1 MQTKHSYEQ
10 LIKNAIK
17 RGFKCPICANRQLL
31 SGYNDFE
38 TRYPE
43 LAKEWNYEKNILKPN
58 QVFPGSLKKVWWKHD
73 ITINNKKYIHEWE
86 SCIASR
92 TSGNKGCPY
101 CGGRKVLKGFNDFQ
115 SHYPEL
121 AKEWDYQLNNCKPD
135 EITYGS
141 NKKIHWICSKN
152 HKYEAYVPDRR
163 QGDGCPICS
172 LKLRTSKPEKAI
184 YFYLKKLFP
193 DSICNYKQN
202 WLGRK
207 ELDIYIP
214 SLKLAI
220 EYDGQKWH
228 KDKEKDILKNKIC
241 EENNVTLIRIREP
254 KCPDL
259 NYGIYYTLDS
269 TYIKNL
275 DKAIYY
281 IINYIN
287 KKYNLKLFLKINIL
301 NDIEQI
307 TKLIE

>member
-1 MQTKHSYEQ
+1 MKKSLKDLSENPIYEKEEILKNFNDLEFQFSQVKEYWDFNKNIIKINEITSNLNKKAYWICKQNHSYEQ
-10 LIKNAIK
+10 LIKNALK

-38 TRYPE
+38 TRYSE

-86 SCIASR
+86 SVVYSR

-214 SLKLAI
+214 SLKLAM
-220 EYDGQKWH
+220 EMK
-228 KDKEKDILKNKIC
+228 
-241 EENNVTLIRIREP
+241 
-254 KCPDL
+254 
-259 NYGIYYTLDS
+259 
-269 TYIKNL
+269 
-275 DKAIYY
+275 
-281 IINYIN
+281 YIN
-287 KKYNLKLFLKINIL
+287 IN
-301 NDIEQI
+301 
-307 TKLIE
+307 